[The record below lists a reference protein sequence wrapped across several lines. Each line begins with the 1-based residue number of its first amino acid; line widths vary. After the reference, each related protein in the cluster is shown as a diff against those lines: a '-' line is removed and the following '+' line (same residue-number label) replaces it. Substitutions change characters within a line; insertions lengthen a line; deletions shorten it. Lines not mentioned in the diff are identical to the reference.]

1 LSWQQKLN
9 AANVMMNWWQ
19 WTDASTNQLISNY
32 ISQNN
37 QANNKPNVLWPQ
49 TDTTNAEV
57 TWNP

>member
-1 LSWQQKLN
+1 
-9 AANVMMNWWQ
+9 MMNWWQ

-57 TWNP
+57 TWNA